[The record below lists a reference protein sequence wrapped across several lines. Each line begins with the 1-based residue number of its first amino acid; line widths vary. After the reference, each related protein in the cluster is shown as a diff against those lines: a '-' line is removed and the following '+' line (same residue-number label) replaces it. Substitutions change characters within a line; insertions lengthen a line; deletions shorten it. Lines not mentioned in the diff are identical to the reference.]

1 MLLFFAIK
9 CISNSKEILMLL
21 QAISLSKA
29 FGGLLAVNSYSLAIN
44 PKEIVGLMGPNGA
57 GKTTVLNLLSA
68 LDKPSKGTIRFLG
81 HDVIG
86 RLPHQVSSLGLART
100 FQNLRLFKEMSV
112 LENVMAA
119 ALTQHSYSLFDA
131 LLMTPRFRKGQQALQ
146 EWARELLT
154 RVGLPDDATMEAGK
168 LPYGKQRRL
177 EIARAL
183 ATCPKLLLLD
193 EPAAGMV
200 QEEQQDLSRLLK
212 SLRDEGLTLF
222 VIDHNIAFLTG
233 LCERIQVMRQ
243 GELIAEGSPQDVVK
257 DKQVIEAYLG
267 EEVIL

>member
-1 MLLFFAIK
+1 ML
-9 CISNSKEILMLL
+9 M
-21 QAISLSKA
+21 QATKLSKT
-29 FGGLLAVNSYSLAIN
+29 FGGLRAVNDYNLKIL
-44 PKEIVGLMGPNGA
+44 PREIVGLMGPNGA

-68 LDKPSKGTIRFLG
+68 LDSPSKGHIEFLG
-81 HDVIG
+81 QDVTG
-86 RLPHQVSSLGLART
+86 LSSHQVSHLGMART
-100 FQNLRLFKEMSV
+100 FQNLRLFKDMNV

-119 ALTQHSYSLFDA
+119 FTRNPSSLLDTLLFTRRFRHTQHSL
-131 LLMTPRFRKGQQALQ
+131 QEQALK
-146 EWARELLT
+146 LLYK
-154 RVGLPDDATMEAGK
+154 VGLENDATMQAGK

-183 ATCPKLLLLD
+183 ATQPKVLLLD

-212 SLRDEGLTLF
+212 TLREEGLTLF

-233 LCERIQVMRQ
+233 LCERIQVMRH
-243 GELIAEGSPQDVVK
+243 GELIAEGKPQDVIK

>member
-1 MLLFFAIK
+1 M
-9 CISNSKEILMLL
+9 L
-21 QAISLSKA
+21 QANSLSKA
-29 FGGLLAVNSYSLAIN
+29 FGGLLAVNTYSLAIQ

-68 LDKPSKGTIRFLG
+68 LDKPSKGTIQFLG
-81 HDVIG
+81 RDIVGH
-86 RLPHQVSSLGLART
+86 LPHQVSGLGLART

-119 ALTQHSYSLFDA
+119 ALSQHSYGLFDA
-131 LLMTPRFRKGQQALQ
+131 LFSTPHFRKGHQELQ
-146 EWARELLT
+146 EKARALLSK
-154 RVGLPDDATMEAGK
+154 VGLQDDASMEAGK

-183 ATCPKLLLLD
+183 ATRPKLLLLD

-233 LCERIQVMRQ
+233 LCERIQVMRH
-243 GELIAEGSPQDVVK
+243 GELIAEGTPQDVVK

-267 EEVIL
+267 EEVILS

>member
-1 MLLFFAIK
+1 M
-9 CISNSKEILMLL
+9 
-21 QAISLSKA
+21 QAKKLSKA
-29 FGGLLAVNSYSLAIN
+29 FGGLLAVNDYSLSIQ
-44 PKEIVGLMGPNGA
+44 PQEIVGLMGPNGA

-68 LDKPSKGTIRFLG
+68 LDKPTQGSITFLG
-81 HDVIG
+81 QNVLDHAAHHIS
-86 RLPHQVSSLGLART
+86 HMGLART
-100 FQNLRLFKEMSV
+100 FQNLRLFKDMSA

-119 ALTQHSYSLFDA
+119 AYTRQSSSLLDT
-131 LLMTPRFRKGQQALQ
+131 LLYTPRFKRMTRALHEQAQ
-146 EWARELLT
+146 ILLNI
-154 RVGLPDDATMEAGK
+154 VGLHEDTNMQAGK

-183 ATCPKLLLLD
+183 ATNPKLLLLD

-212 SLRDEGLTLF
+212 SLRDGGLTIF

-233 LCERIQVMRQ
+233 LCERIQVMRH
-243 GELIAEGSPQDVVK
+243 GELIAEGLPQDVVK

-267 EEVIL
+267 EEVVL